1 MYRIYLILTLTI
13 STINWTRRFNARRS
27 EFLKISIR
35 KTSIRGWM
43 ELYIH
48 TVSSFQVWFVHEIM
62 NARVSLSVGGTERER
77 GRDREGEKKTGLDV
91 APIRKYSY
99 YAQLHGLLV
108 RQYLFY
114 RPDAVPLSLLLTCIH
129 ERRSKITLKFA
140 RACVILFHDVAIIR
154 V

>member
-77 GRDREGEKKTGLDV
+77 GRDREGKKKTGLDV

-99 YAQLHGLLV
+99 YASYTVCLLDNICFTV
-108 RQYLFY
+108 PTLF
-114 RPDAVPLSLLLTCIH
+114 
-129 ERRSKITLKFA
+129 
-140 RACVILFHDVAIIR
+140 LFPFC
-154 V
+154 

>member
-77 GRDREGEKKTGLDV
+77 GRDREGKKKTGLDV
-91 APIRKYSY
+91 RRFVNIRTTPSY
-99 YAQLHGLLV
+99 TVCLLDNICFTV
-108 RQYLFY
+108 PTLF
-114 RPDAVPLSLLLTCIH
+114 
-129 ERRSKITLKFA
+129 
-140 RACVILFHDVAIIR
+140 LFPC
-154 V
+154 